1 MATSKAT
8 PDDATKAALDAALV
22 AYFGAYEAHL
32 TCRAELQAALRDGH
46 LGLARARRDLS
57 RTRNTA
63 TPCIGELQFPAEFE
77 ATLGVEGVEPAAD
90 DDIGAPGVRLLRA
103 ARRAPSEA
111 ALDDD
116 GGAADAAAELRRR
129 RAPDSDALRD
139 LQALGVRGGLASEIA
154 ASVADDRI
162 PCPAHPAQAEPTPAA
177 GRTLKEAQYN
187 GLLAAAP
194 APAPAAR
201 DARDPRDPILWFAA
215 LPPQPLRQ
223 AQARFRRAVDL
234 IVELANLAAR
244 MDAARRR
251 YEGLQAELGA
261 SSKS

>member
-1 MATSKAT
+1 MTSTAT
-8 PDDATKAALDAALV
+8 PYDATKAALDAALV

-63 TPCIGELQFPAEFE
+63 TPCIGELQFPAGFE

-90 DDIGAPGVRLLRA
+90 ADIGAPGVPLLRA

-116 GGAADAAAELRRR
+116 GGGADAAAELRRR

-139 LQALGVRGGLASEIA
+139 LQALGVRSGLASEIA

-194 APAPAAR
+194 AAAPAAR
-201 DARDPRDPILWFAA
+201 DPRDPRDPILWFAA

>member
-1 MATSKAT
+1 MTSA
-8 PDDATKAALDAALV
+8 AKAALDAALV

-90 DDIGAPGVRLLRA
+90 DDIGAPGVLRA

-116 GGAADAAAELRRR
+116 GGGADAAAELRRGAR
-129 RAPDSDALRD
+129 PTRTRCED

-194 APAPAAR
+194 AAFPAREAR
-201 DARDPRDPILWFAA
+201 DRGRILWFAA
-215 LPPQPLRQ
+215 LPAPLRQ
-223 AQARFRRAVDL
+223 AQARALPPRRRRH
-234 IVELANLAAR
+234 VELANL
-244 MDAARRR
+244 
-251 YEGLQAELGA
+251 G
-261 SSKS
+261 SSAWAPRHSVGSGRGGR

>member
-1 MATSKAT
+1 MTTSTA
-8 PDDATKAALDAALV
+8 DATKAALDAALV

-90 DDIGAPGVRLLRA
+90 DDVGAPGVLRA

-116 GGAADAAAELRRR
+116 GGGADAAAELRRR

-194 APAPAAR
+194 AAAPAAR
-201 DARDPRDPILWFAA
+201 EARDPRDPILWFAA

-234 IVELANLAAR
+234 IVELANLDAR

-251 YEGLQAELGA
+251 CEELQAEVA